1 MELMT
6 SWEKKGFDKGVEKGF
21 NKGIEKGIEKVAKQM
36 LLKGFT
42 TKDIQ
47 DLTSLSV
54 EEIEKLKMQLDKG

>member
-6 SWEKKGFDKGVEKGF
+6 SWEKKGFD
-21 NKGIEKGIEKVAKQM
+21 KGIEKVAKQM

-47 DLTSLSV
+47 DLTSLSL
-54 EEIEKLKMQLDKG
+54 EKIEKLKTQLDKV